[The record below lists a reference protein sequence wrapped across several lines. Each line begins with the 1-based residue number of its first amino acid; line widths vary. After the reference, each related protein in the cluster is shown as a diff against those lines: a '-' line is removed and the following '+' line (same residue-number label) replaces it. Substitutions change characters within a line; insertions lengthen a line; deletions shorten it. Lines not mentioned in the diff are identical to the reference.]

1 MENELQ
7 EGECP
12 ENEKHL
18 MEGCET
24 GKDCSSCKGNCC
36 RYVVI
41 EIDKPE
47 KLEDFDIIKW
57 YVCHKNV
64 NVFVEEEGAWNIEFL
79 TPCEHLGE
87 DNLCQIYEKRP
98 QICRDFSVDECPHH
112 NEYIELH
119 SFHSLDEIE
128 NYIENVWKPE
138 HKEQSVDE
146 KPII

>member
-1 MENELQ
+1 MEDLQ

-12 ENEKHL
+12 ENEKEL
-18 MEGCET
+18 MACSEP

-47 KLEDFDIIKW
+47 TLEDLDFVKW

-64 NVFVEEEGAWNIEFL
+64 NVFVDDDNEWHVEFL
-79 TPCEHLGE
+79 TPCEFLGE

-112 NEYIELH
+112 NEYIEKHTFTCLKDVED
-119 SFHSLDEIE
+119 F
-128 NYIENVWKPE
+128 IENVWKPAQANKIE
-138 HKEQSVDE
+138 E
-146 KPII
+146 KK